1 MEKRALQLASVASMI
16 DQFNMPNIRIM
27 QSLGYKVDVV
37 ADFTNPGT
45 ITKERATLLKKC
57 LADMGVRVI
66 DIAIPRSINIKAIL
80 SAYKRVKNLVISEH
94 YNLIH
99 CHSPIGGAILR
110 IAARNER
117 KKGTKVIYTAHGF
130 HFYDGAP
137 IKNWLV
143 FYPVEKWL
151 SRYTDIL
158 ITINQEDYKRALY
171 NFKAKKTEYIPGIGI
186 DTQKY
191 RQNINREKIRKEL
204 GLDDSDVMLLSVGEL
219 NENKN
224 HEIVIRALSKLKE
237 RLCYVVVGKGNKEGY
252 LKKLIN
258 ELNLQ
263 GKVYLVGYR
272 DDVEDFYNAADVFVF
287 PSFREGLSV
296 SLMEAMA
303 NSLPVVCG
311 KIRGNTDL
319 IDDDGG
325 IFFNPHNEGSLIEA
339 IHKELS
345 SNYVNQGKHNR
356 LIIKSYDLKKVEEL
370 ITKAYVSTL

>member
-45 ITKERATLLKKC
+45 ITKERATLLKKR

-66 DIAIPRSINIKAIL
+66 DIVIPRSINIKEIL
-80 SAYKRVKNLVISEH
+80 SAYKRVKKLVISEH

-171 NFKAKKTEYIPGIGI
+171 NFKAKKTEYIPGIGV

-252 LKKLIN
+252 LKNLIN

-272 DDVEDFYNAADVFVF
+272 EDVEDFYNAADVFVF

-296 SLMEAMA
+296 ALMEAMA

-319 IDDDGG
+319 IDEEGG
-325 IFFNPHNEGSLIEA
+325 IFFNPYNEKTLVEA

-345 SNYVNQGKHNR
+345 SNYIKQGKHNR
-356 LIIKSYDLKKVEEL
+356 LRIKSYDLKRVEEL
-370 ITKAYVSTL
+370 ITTVYTSVL